1 MSRAG
6 EAGPIARIACS
17 QHRTATPL
25 EMSRP
30 HFREQVVP
38 LGDASLYVRRLP
50 ATSRSAL
57 SAGPTLVFLHDS
69 LGCVDTWRDFPEAL
83 AGRVGLDAVNYDR
96 QGYGRSSAFGT
107 TSRTPEYLEEQ
118 ATVLFAL
125 LDALAIETVVLF
137 GHSDGGSI
145 ALIAA
150 GIQPQRV
157 AAVVTEG
164 AHVFVEDVTLAGVR
178 TAREAFAT
186 TDLPERLA
194 RYHGEKVQG
203 VATAWIDTWLSPAF
217 RTWSIERYLPAIACP
232 VLAIQGED
240 DDYGTMA
247 QVRAIV
253 DGARAK
259 SLVIPGVGHTP
270 HRDARDE
277 VLAATA
283 EFITR
288 AVRKRSDEAA
298 DARH

>member
-1 MSRAG
+1 
-6 EAGPIARIACS
+6 
-17 QHRTATPL
+17 
-25 EMSRP
+25 MSRP
-30 HFREQVVP
+30 DFREQVVP

-50 ATSRSAL
+50 ATSQSAP
-57 SAGPTLVFLHDS
+57 STGPVLVFLHDS
-69 LGCVDTWRDFPEAL
+69 LGCVDTWRDFPEEL
-83 AGRVGLDAVNYDR
+83 AGRVRLNAVNYDR

-125 LDALAIETVVLF
+125 LDALGIETVVLF

-150 GIQPQRV
+150 GVQPQRV

-178 TAREAFAT
+178 AAREAFAT

-203 VATAWIDTWLSPAF
+203 VAAAWIETWLAPAF
-217 RTWSIERYLPAIACP
+217 RTWSIERYLPAIVCP
-232 VLAIQGED
+232 VLAIQGQD
-240 DDYGTMA
+240 DEYGTMA

-253 DGARAK
+253 DGARAE

-270 HRDARDE
+270 HRDARDG
-277 VLAATA
+277 VLAAAA

-288 AVRKRSDEAA
+288 AVRRRSGEGTVAG
-298 DARH
+298 H